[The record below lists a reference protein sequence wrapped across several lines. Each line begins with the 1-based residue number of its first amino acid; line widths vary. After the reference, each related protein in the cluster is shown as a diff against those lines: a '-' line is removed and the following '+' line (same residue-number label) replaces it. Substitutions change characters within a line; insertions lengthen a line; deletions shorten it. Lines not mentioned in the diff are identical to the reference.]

1 LLHLLSVQISNVMAT
16 ITFLLQ
22 STKNP
27 ANIYARL
34 SIAKNQVFKRKTG
47 YVVNPLNWSTDTNLP
62 KQNDVDVKNL
72 KTDLQSLATEIEKR
86 LNVATSSGVDI
97 TGEWL
102 QQQIDSIQGKVKTTD
117 YDRLVNCIQ
126 GYVDY
131 LPKKKL
137 SNGKRGA
144 TIGTI
149 KKYKV
154 LINKIEQFEKFR
166 GKKIQVKDV
175 GKSFADEL
183 EDYWLDTDMLSLNTT
198 GRHLVHIK
206 TICLWAAKFHDIQ
219 TNPKLNQIQGY
230 SAEAAKVF
238 LSFDELEQ
246 IENTKFDREA
256 LENAK
261 DWLVIGCYVG
271 QRVSDLL
278 SLTSKNITVKNGL
291 ELIELRQ
298 RKTGKRV
305 VIPLHPIV
313 KTILEKRNGNFPYYI
328 SDVKF
333 NVHIK
338 DVCKLAGINEPIKGA
353 ILKDLDEG
361 IDAIKK
367 ENHKWRKVSGIY
379 PKWELISSHVCRRS
393 YATNYYGEMPTSWLM
408 SITAHGTEKQFLQ
421 YVGKSEIDTAQ
432 QIADYYAKQQ
442 MQAKKEP
449 QMTLLKQA
457 N

>member
-1 LLHLLSVQISNVMAT
+1 MAT

-22 STKNP
+22 SSANP
-27 ANIYARL
+27 ANIYVRL
-34 SIAKNQVFKRKTG
+34 SIDRKNVFKRKTG
-47 YVVNPLNWSTDTNLP
+47 YVINPNNWSAETSLP
-62 KQNDVDVKNL
+62 KQNEVENKQLRIDL
-72 KTDLQSLATEIEKR
+72 KKLSTEIETR
-86 LNVATSSGVDI
+86 LNVATSSGEEI
-97 TGEWL
+97 TGDWL

-137 SNGKRGA
+137 SKGKRGA

-166 GKKIQVKDV
+166 GKKILVKDV
-175 GKSFADEL
+175 GKTFIDEL
-183 EDYWLDTDMLSLNTT
+183 ENYWLDTDRLGLNTT

-206 TICLWAAKFHDIQ
+206 TICLWAAKFHDIP

-246 IENTKFDREA
+246 IENTKFEREA

-261 DWLVIGCYVG
+261 DWLIIGCYTG

-278 SLTSKNITVKNGL
+278 KLTPDNVTVRNSL
-291 ELIELRQ
+291 ELIELTQ
-298 RKTGKRV
+298 IKTGKRV
-305 VIPLHPIV
+305 AIPLHPKV
-313 KTILEKRNGNFPYYI
+313 KAILEKRDGNFPYYI

-338 DVCKLAGINEPIKGA
+338 DVCKLAGIEEPTKGA
-353 ILKDLDEG
+353 VLTDLDEENE
-361 IDAIKK
+361 AIKQ
-367 ENHKWRKVSGIY
+367 EDHRWRKVSGTY
-379 PKWELISSHVCRRS
+379 PKHELISSHVCRRS

-432 QIADYYAKQQ
+432 QIADFYAKQ
-442 MQAKKEP
+442 MLQAKKEP
-449 QMTLLKQA
+449 QMTVLKQA

>member
-1 LLHLLSVQISNVMAT
+1 MYICLCSNFNIMAT
-16 ITFLLQ
+16 ITYFLQ

-27 ANIYARL
+27 ATIYARL
-34 SIAKNQVFKRKTG
+34 SIAKNQVYKRKTG
-47 YVVNPLNWSTDTNLP
+47 YIINPDNWSNETNLP
-62 KQNDVDVKNL
+62 KQNDVENKQLRIDLKN
-72 KTDLQSLATEIEKR
+72 LATEIETR
-86 LNVATSSGVDI
+86 LNAATSSGEEI
-97 TGEWL
+97 TGDWL

-126 GYVDY
+126 GYIDY

-137 SNGKRGA
+137 PKGKRGA

-166 GKKIQVKDV
+166 GKKILVKDV
-175 GKSFADEL
+175 GKSFMDEL
-183 EDYWLDTDMLSLNTT
+183 ENYWLDTDRLSLNTT

-206 TICLWAAKFHDIQ
+206 TICLWAAKFHDIP

-230 SAEAAKVF
+230 SSEAAKVF

-261 DWLVIGCYVG
+261 DWLIIGCYTG

-278 SLTSKNITVKNGL
+278 KMTPDNVTVRNGL
-291 ELIELRQ
+291 ELIELTQ
-298 RKTGKRV
+298 IKTGKRV
-305 VIPLHPIV
+305 AIPLHPKV
-313 KTILEKRNGNFPYYI
+313 KAILEKRNGNFPYYI

-338 DVCKLAGINEPIKGA
+338 DVCKLAGIDEPIKGA
-353 ILKDLDEG
+353 VLTDLDEENE
-361 IDAIKK
+361 AIKK
-367 ENHKWRKVSGIY
+367 EDHRWRKVSGIY
-379 PKWELISSHVCRRS
+379 PKHELISSHVCRRS

-432 QIADYYAKQQ
+432 QIADYYAKQ
-442 MQAKKEP
+442 MLQAKKEP
-449 QMTLLKQA
+449 QMTVLREAK
-457 N
+457 

>member
-1 LLHLLSVQISNVMAT
+1 MAT
-16 ITFLLQ
+16 INFLLR
-22 STKNP
+22 STSTP
-27 ANIYARL
+27 ANIYIRL
-34 SIAKNQVFKRKTG
+34 SINRQNVFKRKTG
-47 YVVNPLNWSTDTNLP
+47 YVINPDNWSNETNLP
-62 KQNDVDVKNL
+62 KQNNVDLKNL

-86 LNVATSSGVDI
+86 LNIATATGGEI
-97 TGEWL
+97 TGDWL

-137 SNGKRGA
+137 SKGKRGA

-166 GKKIQVKDV
+166 GKKVLVKDV
-175 GKSFADEL
+175 GKSLIDEL
-183 EDYWLDTDMLSLNTT
+183 ENYWLDVDKLSLNTT

-206 TICLWAAKFHDIQ
+206 TICLWASKFHDIP

-238 LSFDELEQ
+238 LSFDELEK
-246 IENTKFDREA
+246 IESTPFTREA

-261 DWLVIGCYVG
+261 DWLIIGCYVG
-271 QRVSDLL
+271 QRVGDLL
-278 SLTSKNITVKNGL
+278 KLTSKNIIVKNGL
-291 ELIELRQ
+291 ELIELTQ
-298 RKTGKRV
+298 QKTRKRV
-305 VIPLHPIV
+305 VIPLHPKV
-313 KTILEKRNGNFPYYI
+313 KAILEKRNGNFPYYL

-338 DVCKLAGINEPIKGA
+338 EVCKLAGINEPTEGA
-353 ILKDLDEG
+353 ILTDLDEG
-361 IDAIKK
+361 NDALKK
-367 ENHKWRKVSGIY
+367 EEHRWRKVAGTY
-379 PKWELISSHVCRRS
+379 PKHELISSHVCRRS

-432 QIADYYAKQQ
+432 QIANFYAQQ
-442 MQAKKEP
+442 MLQSKKEP
-449 QMTLLKQA
+449 QMTVLREAK
-457 N
+457 

>member
-1 LLHLLSVQISNVMAT
+1 MAT

-22 STKNP
+22 SSANP
-27 ANIYARL
+27 ANIYVRL
-34 SIAKNQVFKRKTG
+34 SIDRKNVFKRKTG
-47 YVVNPLNWSTDTNLP
+47 YVINPNNWSAETSLP
-62 KQNDVDVKNL
+62 KQNEVENKQLRIDL
-72 KTDLQSLATEIEKR
+72 KKLSTEIETR
-86 LNVATSSGVDI
+86 LNVATSSGEEI
-97 TGEWL
+97 TGDWL

-137 SNGKRGA
+137 SKGKRGA

-166 GKKIQVKDV
+166 EKKILVKDV
-175 GKSFADEL
+175 GKSFIDEL
-183 EDYWLDTDMLSLNTT
+183 ENYWLDTDRLSLNTT

-219 TNPKLNQIQGY
+219 TNPKLNQVQGY

-246 IENTKFDREA
+246 IENTKFEREA

-261 DWLVIGCYVG
+261 DWLIIGCYTG

-278 SLTSKNITVKNGL
+278 KMTPDNVTVRNSL
-291 ELIELRQ
+291 ELIELTQ
-298 RKTGKRV
+298 IKTGKRV
-305 VIPLHPIV
+305 AIPLHPKV
-313 KTILEKRNGNFPYYI
+313 KAILEKRDGNFPYYI

-338 DVCKLAGINEPIKGA
+338 DVCKLAGIEEPTKGA
-353 ILKDLDEG
+353 VLTDLDEENE
-361 IDAIKK
+361 AIKQ
-367 ENHKWRKVSGIY
+367 EDHRWRKVSGTY
-379 PKWELISSHVCRRS
+379 PKHELISSHVCRRS

-432 QIADYYAKQQ
+432 QIADFYAKQ
-442 MQAKKEP
+442 MLQAKKEP
-449 QMTLLKQA
+449 QMTVLKQA

>member
-1 LLHLLSVQISNVMAT
+1 MAA

-22 STKNP
+22 SSSNP
-27 ANIYARL
+27 ANIYVRL
-34 SIAKNQVFKRKTG
+34 SIDRKNVFKRKTG
-47 YVVNPLNWSTDTNLP
+47 YVINPNNWSTETSLP
-62 KQNDVDVKNL
+62 KQNEVENKLLRIDL
-72 KTDLQSLATEIEKR
+72 KKLSTEIETR
-86 LNVATSSGVDI
+86 LNAATSSGEEI
-97 TGEWL
+97 TGDWL

-137 SNGKRGA
+137 PKGKRGA

-166 GKKIQVKDV
+166 GKKILVKDV
-175 GKSFADEL
+175 GKSFMDEL
-183 EDYWLDTDMLSLNTT
+183 ENYWLDTDRLSLNTT

-261 DWLVIGCYVG
+261 DWLIIGCYTG

-278 SLTSKNITVKNGL
+278 KLTPDNVTVRNGL
-291 ELIELRQ
+291 ELIELTQ
-298 RKTGKRV
+298 IKTGKRV
-305 VIPLHPIV
+305 AIPLHPKV
-313 KTILEKRNGNFPYYI
+313 KAILEKRDGNFPYYI

-338 DVCKLAGINEPIKGA
+338 DICKLAGIDEPTKGEV
-353 ILKDLDEG
+353 LTDLDEENE
-361 IDAIKK
+361 AIKQ
-367 ENHKWRKVSGIY
+367 EDHRWRKVSGTY
-379 PKWELISSHVCRRS
+379 PKHELIS
-393 YATNYYGEMPTSWLM
+393 
-408 SITAHGTEKQFLQ
+408 
-421 YVGKSEIDTAQ
+421 
-432 QIADYYAKQQ
+432 
-442 MQAKKEP
+442 
-449 QMTLLKQA
+449 
-457 N
+457 

>member
-1 LLHLLSVQISNVMAT
+1 MAT

-22 STKNP
+22 SSANP
-27 ANIYARL
+27 ANIYVRL
-34 SIAKNQVFKRKTG
+34 SIDRKNVFKRKTG
-47 YVVNPLNWSTDTNLP
+47 YVINPNNWSAETSLP
-62 KQNDVDVKNL
+62 KQNEVENKQLRIDL
-72 KTDLQSLATEIEKR
+72 KKLSTEIETR
-86 LNVATSSGVDI
+86 LNVATSSGEEI
-97 TGEWL
+97 TGDWL

-126 GYVDY
+126 GYVEKKK
-131 LPKKKL
+131 KKKL
-137 SNGKRGA
+137 SKGKRGA

-166 GKKIQVKDV
+166 GKKILVKDV
-175 GKSFADEL
+175 GKTFIDEL
-183 EDYWLDTDMLSLNTT
+183 ENYWLDTDRLGLNTT

-219 TNPKLNQIQGY
+219 TNPKLNQVQGY

-246 IENTKFDREA
+246 IENTKFEREA

-261 DWLVIGCYVG
+261 DWLIIGCYTG

-278 SLTSKNITVKNGL
+278 KMTPDNVTVRNSL
-291 ELIELRQ
+291 ELIELTQ
-298 RKTGKRV
+298 IKTGKRV
-305 VIPLHPIV
+305 AIPLHPKV
-313 KTILEKRNGNFPYYI
+313 KAILEKRDGNFPYYI

-338 DVCKLAGINEPIKGA
+338 DVCKLAGIEEPTKGA
-353 ILKDLDEG
+353 VLTDLDEENE
-361 IDAIKK
+361 AIKQ
-367 ENHKWRKVSGIY
+367 EDHRWRKVSGTY
-379 PKWELISSHVCRRS
+379 PKHELISSHVCRRS

-432 QIADYYAKQQ
+432 QIADFYAKQ
-442 MQAKKEP
+442 MLQAKKEP
-449 QMTLLKQA
+449 QMTVLKQA

>member
-1 LLHLLSVQISNVMAT
+1 MAT

-22 STKNP
+22 SSANP
-27 ANIYARL
+27 ANIYVRL
-34 SIAKNQVFKRKTG
+34 SIDRKNVFKRKSG
-47 YVVNPLNWSTDTNLP
+47 YVINPNSWSTETGLP
-62 KQNDVDVKNL
+62 KQNEVENKQLRIDL
-72 KTDLQSLATEIEKR
+72 KKLATEIETR
-86 LNVATSSGVDI
+86 LNTATTSGEEI
-97 TGEWL
+97 TGDWL
-102 QQQIDSIQGKVKTTD
+102 QNQIDAIQGKVKTTD
-117 YDRLVNCIQ
+117 YDRLVNCIR

-137 SNGKRGA
+137 AKGNRGA

-166 GKKIQVKDV
+166 GKKILVKDV
-175 GKSFADEL
+175 GKSFIDEL
-183 EDYWLDTDMLSLNTT
+183 ENYWLDTDRLSLNTT

-206 TICLWAAKFHDIQ
+206 TICLWAAKYHDIP

-261 DWLVIGCYVG
+261 DWLIIGCFTG

-278 SLTSKNITVKNGL
+278 KLTSDNVTVRNGL
-291 ELIELRQ
+291 ELIELTQ
-298 RKTGKRV
+298 IKTGKRV
-305 VIPLHPIV
+305 AIPLHPKV
-313 KTILEKRNGNFPYYI
+313 KAILNKRDGNFPYYI

-338 DVCKLAGINEPIKGA
+338 DVCKLAGIIEPTKGA
-353 ILKDLDEG
+353 VLKDLDEENE
-361 IDAIKK
+361 AIKQ
-367 ENHKWRKVSGIY
+367 EDHRWRKVSGTY
-379 PKWELISSHVCRRS
+379 PKHELISSHVCRRS
-393 YATNYYGEMPTSWLM
+393 YATNYYGEMSTSWLM

-432 QIADYYAKQQ
+432 QIADFYAKQQ
-442 MQAKKEP
+442 LMAKKEP
-449 QMTLLKQA
+449 QMTVLKQA